1 MAIEEPD
8 RAEGDQLRGVLDPQ
22 ARIPRRRP
30 HAGRAH
36 SRYARR
42 VTDAISHVEPPSLLS
57 HMVARI
63 VDVLH
68 PVQVWLFGSR
78 ARGQARPDSDW
89 DMMAIL
95 PDDAPEQDL
104 DLMSVWGRLRD
115 LRLQRLELF
124 TMTQSEF
131 DAWKDA
137 LGTLAEIVASTGIVV
152 YGG

>member
-1 MAIEEPD
+1 
-8 RAEGDQLRGVLDPQ
+8 
-22 ARIPRRRP
+22 
-30 HAGRAH
+30 
-36 SRYARR
+36 
-42 VTDAISHVEPPSLLS
+42 
-57 HMVARI
+57 MVARI

-104 DLMSVWGRLRD
+104 DLMSVWARLRD